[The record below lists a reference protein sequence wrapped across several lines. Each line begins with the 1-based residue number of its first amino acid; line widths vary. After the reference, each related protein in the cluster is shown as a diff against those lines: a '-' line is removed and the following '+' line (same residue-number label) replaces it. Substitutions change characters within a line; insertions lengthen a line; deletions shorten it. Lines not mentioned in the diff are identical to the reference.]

1 MDRLRGLKVVE
12 IRHLGRGDGA
22 MDALKWEL
30 GVTVVEDQFAFG
42 RATMGTG

>member
-30 GVTVVEDQFAFG
+30 GVTVEDQFAFG